1 MMTSTVG
8 MGFRNDFLWA
18 TTSFYR
24 ISRQPRNGGQV
35 SSCGDV
41 SNPFFAIFLK
51 GRIGM
56 DFALFIMDIAG
67 RSRTMTRKGKTAIL
81 VLSLAV
87 LGSSLRA
94 QGNYKVANGPEDMYF
109 GHVSLVDVKNDGMD
123 ALVFRVGREQ
133 PEVAVLN
140 MPLGPGD
147 TLRTSGQRR
156 LEVQFDNATIMRLDF
171 ETELKIETILAE
183 SLSSKDSKV
192 TNFVLNKG
200 RLYVMYKEYNAK
212 EIFQVL
218 TPNAAIK
225 FKHATIASL
234 TLEGN
239 GNTNVQVEYGKCF
252 VLAGPDANRLEEEE
266 IAKGKSA
273 AISTNGAIKLGLSNP
288 EAEFDAYNKSIN
300 KNYEELHQGLTPLP
314 KAIQRLPKAVFYF
327 AQTYGNPNGEWLYDD
342 YYGYV
347 WRPFYNDAYPSGV
360 WQPYLYGH
368 WTSFDGQ
375 LYWVPD
381 EPWGWVPY
389 HLGVWQWDEKKGWL
403 WIPGSAFAPAWVDWA
418 FFYGNSFSW
427 RPWSMW
433 DWYRFLGTNFEY
445 FYMGNY
451 FAGTYDDFFM
461 GNYFAW
467 RNYGI
472 KAGDLEN
479 LWGQGDNIFGAN
491 SQNRLNT
498 VKTVVTKDQL
508 KKPAAPPF
516 AMPKEFAKIMK
527 ALDKGLSNNDTR
539 LVNSLRAIGQQAV
552 VVQGRDLGAPQI
564 SERAVKL
571 EAYLQKIRPQLPT
584 EPAQAAALLRPQS
597 LQNSAFN
604 AIRAFR
610 PSANAASAGRASLS
624 GQNLSGQR
632 ATPLSAP
639 PRVSS
644 ALNGMIAPAISRI
657 SDWNPD
663 VRAAQLL
670 RASIQYSSG
679 TNQIYS
685 PELRISS
692 LNAASIDNPLRPGNL
707 TDRSSRNGASDLSG
721 GYGSS
726 GGRSDAS
733 SGSSNAAASAGSS
746 GSSSGSS
753 SGGGHIRH

>member
-1 MMTSTVG
+1 
-8 MGFRNDFLWA
+8 
-18 TTSFYR
+18 
-24 ISRQPRNGGQV
+24 
-35 SSCGDV
+35 
-41 SNPFFAIFLK
+41 
-51 GRIGM
+51 
-56 DFALFIMDIAG
+56 
-67 RSRTMTRKGKTAIL
+67 MTRKGKTAIL

-94 QGNYKVANGPEDMYF
+94 QGNYKVVNGPEEMYF
-109 GHVSLVDVKNDGMD
+109 GHVSLVDVKNDGQD
-123 ALVFRVGREQ
+123 ALVVRVGREQ
-133 PEVAVLN
+133 AEVAVLN

-171 ETELKIETILAE
+171 DTELKIETILAE

-225 FKHATIASL
+225 FKHATVASL
-234 TLEGN
+234 ALEGN
-239 GNTNVQVEYGKCF
+239 GNTKVQVEYGKCY

-273 AISTNGAIKLGLSNP
+273 TISANGAIKLGVSNP
-288 EAEFDAYNKSIN
+288 ETEFDTWNKSIN
-300 KNYEELHQGLTPLP
+300 KNFEDLHEGLTPLP

-327 AQTYGNPNGEWLYDD
+327 AQTYGNSNGEWLYDD
-342 YYGYV
+342 YFGYV

-427 RPWSMW
+427 RPWGMW
-433 DWYRFLGTNFEY
+433 DWGYLCGIDYLHGNNFLLLLQMGIY
-445 FYMGNY
+445 F
-451 FAGTYDDFFM
+451 D
-461 GNYFAW
+461 W
-467 RNYGI
+467 RYNGI
-472 KAGDLEN
+472 KAGDFEN
-479 LWGQGDNIFGAN
+479 LWGQEDNIFGAN
-491 SQNRLNT
+491 SQNRLNN

-539 LVNSLRAIGQQAV
+539 LVNSLRAIGRQAV
-552 VVQGRDLGAPQI
+552 VVQSRDLSAPKI

-571 EAYLQKIRPQLPT
+571 EAYLQKFRPRLPV
-584 EPAQAAALLRPQS
+584 EPEKSAALLRPQS
-597 LQNSAFN
+597 LQNSAFS
-604 AIRAFR
+604 AVRAFR
-610 PSANAASAGRASLS
+610 PSPNAASTGPTLSS
-624 GQNLSGQR
+624 GQNLSRQR
-632 ATPLSAP
+632 MTPLSAP
-639 PRVSS
+639 SRIP
-644 ALNGMIAPAISRI
+644 AGLTAMIAPLVSRV

-663 VRAAQLL
+663 VRAAQRLG
-670 RASIQYSSG
+670 ASIQYSSG

-685 PELRISS
+685 PELRVSS
-692 LNAASIDNPLRPGNL
+692 LNAASVNNPLRPSFW
-707 TDRSSRNGASDLSG
+707 DRIARNPASDVSG
-721 GYGSS
+721 GYASS
-726 GGRSDAS
+726 GGRSDATG
-733 SGSSNAAASAGSS
+733 GSMSAGASAGSS